1 MYPHPLNAMPVSPR
15 PVPGATELDFLERT
29 NDHSRTVDAASV
41 VLVPPNRHRTACW
54 IVNNSSVAIN
64 LGLGRPATLTS
75 GIRLNAAG
83 GAFEI
88 NLTNLY
94 RGQITCMGASG
105 AGNGILAVELESR
118 YAH

>member
-1 MYPHPLNAMPVSPR
+1 MVGPGPLPVSQR
-15 PVPGATELDFLERT
+15 PVPGGTELDFAEKT
-29 NDHSRTVDAASV
+29 NDHSRTIDAASV

-54 IVNNSSVAIN
+54 IVNNSSVTIN

-75 GIRLNAAG
+75 GIRLNAQG

-94 RGQITCMGASG
+94 RGEITGIGASG
-105 AGNGILAVELESR
+105 TGNGILVVELESR

>member
-1 MYPHPLNAMPVSPR
+1 MVGPLSVSPR
-15 PVPGATELDFLERT
+15 PVPGATELDFAEKT

-41 VLVPPNRHRTACW
+41 VLAPPNRHRTACF
-54 IVNNSSVAIN
+54 ITNNSSVTIN
-64 LGLGRPATLTS
+64 VGLGRPATLTS
-75 GIRLNAAG
+75 GIRLNAQG

-94 RGQITCMGASG
+94 RGEITCIGASG
-105 AGNGILAVELESR
+105 TGNEIFCVELESR